1 LLAAAGC
8 IVARAILVS
17 TADEA
22 GEAAQSIGCPVVVKA
37 QVLTGGRGK
46 AGGVRKAASP
56 EDARLAAVDIFSR
69 TIQGMPVHRLLVAE
83 ALDIDKEFY
92 CAVLVDRAG
101 KCARCILSASGGVDI
116 ETVAHATPEKII
128 TRALPPFSREQPFD
142 AATLQALFGT
152 GELAHQARAVLDSML
167 RLFFEKNC
175 ALVEVNP
182 LILTKDNTLI
192 AADAKI
198 VLDENGLFKNPELE
212 QLRNS
217 EEFSAEELSARS
229 SGLSFVG
236 LNGRIGCMVNG
247 AGLAMTTM
255 DLIQNLGGSSA
266 NFLDVGGSSNPQKV
280 VDALRII
287 LMNKSVSVA
296 LINIFG
302 GITRCDDIARGIL
315 LAREELAIEVPLV
328 VRLTGTNQ
336 DEGRSLLSNAGISA
350 YTDMVAAIRHAVE
363 IERAAP

>member
-1 LLAAAGC
+1 MAP
-8 IVARAILVS
+8 RAILVS
-17 TADEA
+17 TPDEA
-22 GEAAQSIGCPVVVKA
+22 GEAALSLGCPVVVKA
-37 QVLTGGRGK
+37 QVLIGGRGK
-46 AGGVRKAASP
+46 AGGVRKADSP
-56 EDARLAAVDIFSR
+56 ADAIVAARDIFSR
-69 TIQGMPVHRLLVAE
+69 PIQDLPVRRLLVAE

-101 KCARCILSASGGVDI
+101 KCVRCILSASGGVDI
-116 ETVAHATPEKII
+116 ETVARATPEKIV
-128 TRALPPFSREQPFD
+128 TRALPPFSRKQPFD
-142 AATLQALFGT
+142 QAQLMALFGT
-152 GELAHQARAVLDSML
+152 EGLAHQAGAVLDSML
-167 RLFFEKNC
+167 ELFFEKNC
-175 ALVEVNP
+175 TLVEVNP
-182 LILTKDNTLI
+182 LILTKGNVLV

-212 QLRNS
+212 KLRNS
-217 EEFSAEELSARS
+217 EEFSAEELSARGA
-229 SGLSFVG
+229 GLSFVG

-255 DLIQNLGGSSA
+255 DLIHIFGGSPA

-287 LMNKSVSVA
+287 LTNPSVSIV

-315 LAREELAIEVPLV
+315 LARQKLAIKAPLV

-336 DEGRSLLSNAGISA
+336 DEGRVLLSDAGISA
-350 YTDMVAAIRHAVE
+350 YTDMVAAIRRAVDL
-363 IERAAP
+363 ERAAP